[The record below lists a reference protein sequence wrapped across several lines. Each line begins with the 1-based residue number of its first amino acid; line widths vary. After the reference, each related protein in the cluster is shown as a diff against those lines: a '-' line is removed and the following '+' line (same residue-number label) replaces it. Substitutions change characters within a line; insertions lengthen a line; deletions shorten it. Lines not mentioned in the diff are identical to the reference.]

1 MNDAKPQP
9 QTFVRRRDIWMQ
21 HVCGPC
27 GLTMAARVVGCHLA
41 LRMNAKKPYCWPNIK
56 TMAKTLDLSFRHA
69 QRSMLE
75 LEKAG
80 LLIVSRKRGEGNYYS
95 LRLPSDP

>member
-1 MNDAKPQP
+1 
-9 QTFVRRRDIWMQ
+9 MQ
-21 HVCGPC
+21 YVCGPC

-41 LRMNAKKPYCWPNIK
+41 LRMNAKKPYCWPNIM
-56 TMAKTLDLSFRHA
+56 TMAKTLDLSPRHA
-69 QRSMLE
+69 QRSMRE

-80 LLIVSRKRGEGNYYS
+80 LLHVARQLGKGNYYS